1 MKNVLS
7 ELFTI
12 VASGRIDEVWSIIMV
27 HCLLSTAKC
36 RDYEE
41 IVVP

>member
-12 VASGRIDEVWSIIMV
+12 VASGRIDENITV
-27 HCLLSTAKC
+27 
-36 RDYEE
+36 YEISVGFE
-41 IVVP
+41 IDV